1 MRLSQVRATEWY
13 AVNEVTPVFGD
24 LVAAAECANFGGEE
38 RSDTVGDDLAFA

>member
-1 MRLSQVRATEWY
+1 LSQVRATEWY

-24 LVAAAECANFGGEE
+24 LVAAAECAGPNFGGEE